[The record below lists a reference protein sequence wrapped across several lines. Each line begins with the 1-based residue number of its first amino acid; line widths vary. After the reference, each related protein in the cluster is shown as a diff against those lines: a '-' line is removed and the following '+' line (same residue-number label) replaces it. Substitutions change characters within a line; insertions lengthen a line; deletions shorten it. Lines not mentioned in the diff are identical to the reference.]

1 MSMNIHKLKENNM
14 ENKFW
19 EYWATFENIENNI
32 HRFDTRVYLK
42 QIQKPSNND
51 ICLGAIVGKNP
62 GSARGTISNKLVN
75 IHKNGDKLLG
85 TVRNIFLEAYKKCG
99 KEIPENSYIQVLN
112 LFYLCDAD
120 LNNAIKKYEN
130 STSKIDESENKNFPF
145 IWYVWGGENKQLSN
159 MKDRFNKINSKKHFY
174 FDSRN
179 DCIKE
184 NIPSNIDLA
193 RHTQGMNQEKV
204 IDYISKI
211 LK

>member
-1 MSMNIHKLKENNM
+1 MANY
-14 ENKFW
+14 
-19 EYWATFENIENNI
+19 YWAKFENIGNNI
-32 HRFDTRVYLK
+32 HRFDTRVYL
-42 QIQKPSNND
+42 IEINKPSDND
-51 ICLGAIVGKNP
+51 KCLGAIVGKNP
-62 GSARGTISNKLVN
+62 GSARGAISNEL
-75 IHKNGDKLLG
+75 IQIDLQGDKLLP
-85 TVRNIFLEAYKKCG
+85 TVRNIFENAYKKCA

-130 STSKIDESENKNFPF
+130 STSKIDECENKNFPF
-145 IWYVWGGENKQLSN
+145 ICYVWGGENKKLSN

-174 FDSRN
+174 LDPRN

-193 RHTQGMNQEKV
+193 KHTQFMKQEKV

>member
-1 MSMNIHKLKENNM
+1 MSMNIHKLKENKM

-19 EYWATFENIENNI
+19 EYWAKFENIENNI

-51 ICLGAIVGKNP
+51 IFLGAIVGKNP
-62 GSARGTISNKLVN
+62 GSARGAISNELVQ
-75 IHKNGDKLLG
+75 IDLQGDKLLP
-85 TVRNIFLEAYKKCG
+85 TVRNIFENAYKKCG

-130 STSKIDESENKNFPF
+130 STSKIDECENKNFPF
-145 IWYVWGGENKQLSN
+145 IWYVWGGENKKLSN

-174 FDSRN
+174 LDPRN

-193 RHTQGMNQEKV
+193 KHTQFMKQEKV

>member
-1 MSMNIHKLKENNM
+1 MANY
-14 ENKFW
+14 
-19 EYWATFENIENNI
+19 YWAKFENIENNI

-112 LFYLCDAD
+112 LF
-120 LNNAIKKYEN
+120 I
-130 STSKIDESENKNFPF
+130 
-145 IWYVWGGENKQLSN
+145 YVMLILIMLLKN
-159 MKDRFNKINSKKHFY
+159 MKIVLQKLMNVKIRIFHLF
-174 FDSRN
+174 
-179 DCIKE
+179 
-184 NIPSNIDLA
+184 
-193 RHTQGMNQEKV
+193 GMFGV
-204 IDYISKI
+204 VKI
-211 LK
+211 RSYQI